1 MRVFFFLR
9 FSNTGT
15 QWRINV
21 SLSLH
26 LRSIYVLWKLN
37 YNKWKLIMS
46 SNYPFLAVLML
57 SPASRPGLLGTAV
70 APALIGCNEC
80 VSCALPWSLL
90 LCSQICPSVC
100 SQLLFCFSFPVVQP
114 EGLYLKVAT
123 MLFLLLS
130 SKIVSH
136 ITMFIKYLGLW
147 QHATQQVLLCH
158 YCYSLLN
165 QIMSLL
171 SVQ

>member
-1 MRVFFFLR
+1 
-9 FSNTGT
+9 
-15 QWRINV
+15 
-21 SLSLH
+21 
-26 LRSIYVLWKLN
+26 
-37 YNKWKLIMS
+37 MS
-46 SNYPFLAVLML
+46 SNYPFLGVLML

-123 MLFLLLS
+123 KLFFTSQLQNRESHNHVHKVPRVMATCNIASLIVSLLLLS
-130 SKIVSH
+130 TKPNNVFAFCAINAFKLTDMRSHSMVSGVL
-136 ITMFIKYLGLW
+136 TMLKL
-147 QHATQQVLLCH
+147 
-158 YCYSLLN
+158 
-165 QIMSLL
+165 
-171 SVQ
+171 